1 MIRKPRE
8 DTVGGMSDDTE
19 VNRATAHYP
28 SADISPEEFEEFVTT
43 LFDSTGQIVNGL
55 TVTPHE
61 KIIGV
66 DGTYNFDATVRYEFA
81 GMSFLVLVEA
91 KRHNNSIKR
100 DLVQILYQKVQSVG
114 AHKGVMIS
122 TAPYQKG
129 AVEFAKT
136 HGVAL
141 VTVTEG
147 QFTFETKDRLPSPA
161 MSREEA
167 AERFNVPMFVGHH
180 YGAGGEPGST
190 SVTLVSPEHPEY
202 VAELLL
208 GVPRP

>member
-1 MIRKPRE
+1 
-8 DTVGGMSDDTE
+8 MSDDTE

-43 LFDSTGQIVNGL
+43 LFDSTEQIVNGL
-55 TVTPHE
+55 IVTPHE
-61 KIIGV
+61 KVIGV
-66 DGTYNFDATVRYEFA
+66 DGTYDFDATVRYEFG
-81 GMSFLVLVEA
+81 GMSFLVLIEA
-91 KRHNNSIKR
+91 KRHSNPIKR

-122 TAPYQKG
+122 TAPYQRG
-129 AVEFAKT
+129 AVKFAKT

-147 QFTFETKDRLPSPA
+147 RFTFETKDRFPSPA

-167 AERFNVPMFVGHH
+167 AERFNLPMFVGHH
-180 YGAGGEPGST
+180 YGAGSKPGST
-190 SVTLVSPEHPEY
+190 RVTMMSPEHPEY

-208 GVPRP
+208 GVPRH